1 MVRLQ
6 EPAYAKLNLT
16 LDVLNRR
23 EDGYHN
29 VKMILQAINLHDDV
43 DITLGTKAPWS
54 VTCDNE
60 TIPAGQ
66 ENLCYKAAKLYFDRT
81 KKDPDGLSIHITKRI
96 PDQAGLGGG
105 SADAAA
111 VLRALNRNDNEFFE
125 LGELLNLA
133 AEVGSDVPFCVLGG
147 TALAE
152 GRGEELTQLPALPA
166 CYYVVCKPGFSS
178 STKQLYEALDAIQIV
193 SRPKTQEMIHALE
206 EQNLVKVGE
215 LLKNVFEPLM
225 ADQHLEIRRMQTVL
239 RDCGAFGACMTGTGS
254 AVYGMFESFDLAA
267 MASMTLMEKG
277 FETFLA
283 MNV

>member
-1 MVRLQ
+1 MVTLQ

-60 TIPAGQ
+60 RIPAGQ

-81 KKDPDGLSIHITKRI
+81 KKDPDGLNIHITKRI

-152 GRGEELTQLPALPA
+152 GRGEELTAA
-166 CYYVVCKPGFSS
+166 SCIAS
-178 STKQLYEALDAIQIV
+178 
-193 SRPKTQEMIHALE
+193 
-206 EQNLVKVGE
+206 
-215 LLKNVFEPLM
+215 
-225 ADQHLEIRRMQTVL
+225 
-239 RDCGAFGACMTGTGS
+239 
-254 AVYGMFESFDLAA
+254 LAY
-267 MASMTLMEKG
+267 
-277 FETFLA
+277 
-283 MNV
+283 